1 MPRDDVYGFYAQA
14 NQDMAQDSVGIEKGL
29 GPEGRIAV
37 VRLDRGDR
45 INALS
50 PAVMRGLR
58 AAAQSFEDDPATS
71 VVILA
76 GNVHAFSAGFDLKDD
91 EGKARAAMALGDRR
105 AALKIGP
112 RMCRQWW
119 EMEQVTIAAIEGPCI
134 GGGVA
139 LAASLD
145 FRFCGSSAHFRVPEV
160 ALGMNMSWGSLPRL
174 LALMGPARTKQAV
187 ILAEDRITSA
197 DAKDWGLVEKVVP
210 DGQALGEAMAFAER
224 IAALPPMPVSM
235 VKTSINR
242 LAGALDDL
250 AAHMDGDQFALTNL
264 SEDHREGVDAFL
276 QRRKPRFKG
285 R

>member
-1 MPRDDVYGFYAQA
+1 MPSAPVT
-14 NQDMAQDSVGIEKGL
+14 IEKGL
-29 GPEGRIAV
+29 GPEGRVAV

-50 PAVMRGLR
+50 PAVMRELR
-58 AAAQSFEDDPATS
+58 AAALSFEDDTATS
-71 VVILA
+71 VVVLT
-76 GNVHAFSAGFDLKDD
+76 GNAHVFSAGFDLKDG
-91 EGKARAAMALGDRR
+91 EGKRRAEMGLGERR
-105 AALKIGP
+105 AALRVGP
-112 RMCRQWW
+112 RMCRAWW

-145 FRFCGSSAHFRVPEV
+145 FRFCGTGAHFRIPEV

-187 ILAEDRITSA
+187 ILAEDRISSV
-197 DAKDWGLVEKVVP
+197 DAKEWGLVEKVVP
-210 DGQALGEAMAFAER
+210 DGQVLTEAMAFAER
-224 IAALPPMPVSM
+224 IAALPPIPVSM
-235 VKTSINR
+235 VKTSVNR
-242 LAGALDDL
+242 LSGVLDDL

-264 SEDHREGVDAFL
+264 TEDHEEGVTAFL
-276 QRRKPRFKG
+276 QRRKPRFRG

>member
-1 MPRDDVYGFYAQA
+1 MAQA
-14 NQDMAQDSVGIEKGL
+14 PVSIEKGL
-29 GPEGRIAV
+29 GPEGRVAV

-58 AAAQSFEDDPATS
+58 AAAQSFEDDLSTS
-71 VVILA
+71 VVILT
-76 GNVHAFSAGFDLKDD
+76 GNTHVFSAGFDLKDA
-91 EGKARAAMALGDRR
+91 EGKARTEKALGERR
-105 AALKIGP
+105 AALQVGP
-112 RMCRQWW
+112 RMCRAWW

-145 FRFCGSSAHFRVPEV
+145 FRLCGAGAHFRVPEV

-174 LALMGPARTKQAV
+174 VALMGPARTKQAV
-187 ILAEDRITSA
+187 ILAEDRISSA
-197 DAKDWGLVEKVVP
+197 EAEDWGLVEKVVP
-210 DGQALGEAMAFAER
+210 DGEALKVAMAFAER
-224 IAALPPMPVSM
+224 IAALPPIPVSM
-235 VKTSINR
+235 VKTSVNR

-250 AAHMDGDQFALTNL
+250 AAHMDTDQFALTNL
-264 SEDHREGVDAFL
+264 TEDHKEGVDAFL
-276 QRRKPRFKG
+276 QRRKPRFRG